1 MGYRHLIISLVLLVL
16 SAGAAVWL
24 LLSGLYWGAGGAVL
38 CVLFLVYRVIS
49 IYTGNL
55 RKLNYLLGAFENGDL
70 AFHFAENSTFLQD
83 RVFNILL
90 NKVRDFVSEQRS
102 MRGANEAFHTAVES
116 LSRTGILGVLPAGE
130 VRCSNRAVRAML
142 GMPEIRHVSDV
153 DKVLPGLSLR
163 LKAVEDG
170 GVLEIPVGSEQR
182 VYNALIE
189 CRTVMDGQTPVRIY
203 VFEEKTDDAAE
214 ARSQE
219 NAQWQKMTRII
230 SHEVLN
236 TITPI
241 VSLSDTLLG
250 MTGERSVREG
260 IEVIGESA
268 RGLLGFV
275 NGYRA
280 LSRVPVPQ
288 IHPFRFRA
296 MLDYVLQPLM
306 PDVEALGGRVDISLE
321 DEGMVLF
328 ADEQLSSRMPS
339 MPCATASGT
348 APPPV
353 TCLLSVS
360 LRLSMP
366 PTIPRSIFPTTA
378 GPFPMPTRNIY
389 STRSSLPVPR
399 VPASAWPCRAR
410 SCVPTQALSALTAP
424 TPPSPPSSSPSSP
437 ASSVNAHFHNFFN
450 DYPQRCPL

>member
-296 MLDYVLQPLM
+296 MLDYVLQPGWTSVWRTRGWCSSQTSSSCARCS
-306 PDVEALGGRVDISLE
+306 PT
-321 DEGMVLF
+321 
-328 ADEQLSSRMPS
+328 SSRMPS
-339 MPCATASGT
+339 THCATASGT
-348 APPPV
+348 APPPLLSIPDPLPTV
-353 TCLLSVS
+353 PSPQIQTTVQTISLLSVS
-360 LRLSMP
+360 LRLSMH
-366 PTIPRSIFPTTA
+366 PTTPKSIFPTTA
-378 GPFPMPTRNIY
+378 GPFPMLTRNIY
-389 STRSSLPVPR
+389 STRSSPPAPR

-410 SCVPTQALSALTAP
+410 SCVRTQALSASTAP
-424 TPPSPPSSSPSSP
+424 TPPSPPSSLPSSP
-437 ASSVNAHFHNFFN
+437 HL
-450 DYPQRCPL
+450 R

>member
-24 LLSGLYWGAGGAVL
+24 LLSGLYWGAGAAVL

-288 IHPFRFRA
+288 IHPGWTSAWRTRGWCSSQTSSSCA
-296 MLDYVLQPLM
+296 RCSPT
-306 PDVEALGGRVDISLE
+306 
-321 DEGMVLF
+321 
-328 ADEQLSSRMPS
+328 SSRMPS

-348 APPPV
+348 APLPLLSVPDPLPTV
-353 TCLLSVS
+353 PSPQLQTTVLTISLLSVS

-366 PTIPRSIFPTTA
+366 PTTPRSISPTTA

-399 VPASAWPCRAR
+399 VLASAWPCRAR
-410 SCVPTQALSALTAP
+410 SCVPTQAPSAWTAP
-424 TPPSPPSSSPSSP
+424 TRPSPPSSSPSSP
-437 ASSVNAHFHNFFN
+437 HL
-450 DYPQRCPL
+450 R

>member
-24 LLSGLYWGAGGAVL
+24 LLSGLYWGAGAAVL

-306 PDVEALGGRVDISLE
+306 PEVEALGGRVDIGLE

-328 ADEQLSSRMPS
+328 ADEQLMRQVF
-339 MPCATASGT
+339 ANILKNAVNALRDRFGDGT
-348 APPPV
+348 ATV
-353 TCLLSVS
+353 LTISLLSVS

-366 PTIPRSIFPTTA
+366 PTTPRSISPTTA

-399 VPASAWPCRAR
+399 VLASAWPCRAR
-410 SCVPTQALSALTAP
+410 SCVPTQAPSAWTAP
-424 TPPSPPSSSPSSP
+424 TRPSPPSSSPSSP
-437 ASSVNAHFHNFFN
+437 HL
-450 DYPQRCPL
+450 R

>member
-116 LSRTGILGVLPAGE
+116 LSRTGILGVLPDGE

-296 MLDYVLQPLM
+296 MLDYVLQPLGGHQ
-306 PDVEALGGRVDISLE
+306 PGGRGDGALRRR
-321 DEGMVLF
+321 
-328 ADEQLSSRMPS
+328 AAR
-339 MPCATASGT
+339 
-348 APPPV
+348 APGVRQHPQECRQCPARP
-353 TCLLSVS
+353 
-360 LRLSMP
+360 LRG
-366 PTIPRSIFPTTA
+366 RH
-378 GPFPMPTRNIY
+378 R
-389 STRSSLPVPR
+389 
-399 VPASAWPCRAR
+399 CR
-410 SCVPTQALSALTAP
+410 
-424 TPPSPPSSSPSSP
+424 
-437 ASSVNAHFHNFFN
+437 
-450 DYPQRCPL
+450 

>member
-116 LSRTGILGVLPAGE
+116 LSRTGILGVLPDGE

-306 PDVEALGGRVDISLE
+306 PEVEALGGRVDISLE

-328 ADEQLSSRMPS
+328 ADEQLMRQVFANILKNAVNAAVNALRDRFGDS
-339 MPCATASGT
+339 TAAASVNPGPAAHGAVSANPDHGT
-348 APPPV
+348 DD
-353 TCLLSVS
+353 
-360 LRLSMP
+360 
-366 PTIPRSIFPTTA
+366 IPLIRISAFV
-378 GPFPMPTRNIY
+378 N
-389 STRSSLPVPR
+389 
-399 VPASAWPCRAR
+399 ASDNTEIHISNNGWPIPDADAEHAWPCRAR
-410 SCVPTQALSALTAP
+410 SCVRTQALSASTAP
-424 TPPSPPSSSPSSP
+424 TPPSPPSSLPSSP
-437 ASSVNAHFHNFFN
+437 HL
-450 DYPQRCPL
+450 R